1 MKMRY
6 LAAALIGAWY
16 LKRRQR
22 RQRSLGGWNSGTE
35 RQAGRNRD
43 TPVVGPARNSPFYPT
58 KDGVYK
64 PEDIP
69 HTTPAGGEASEIPAL

>member
-6 LAAALIGAWY
+6 LAAALFAAWY
-16 LKRRQR
+16 FKKKQRQ
-22 RQRSLGGWNSGTE
+22 QRSLGHPTGIT

-69 HTTPAGGEASEIPAL
+69 HRAPKGGEASEIPAL